1 MNSGERLGKEFKVSA
16 VLPAYNEA
24 RNLEPVVEDLTRV
37 LKKITDSFE
46 LIIVDDGSKDGTHE
60 LADELSKRDFRVR
73 AVHHPVNMGYGAA
86 LRSGFGAA
94 SHDWIFFTDADGQFD
109 PENLTM
115 LIPLAGQ
122 HQFVTGYR
130 ENRMDPWHRRAYG
143 AIFSA
148 LIRALFGV
156 KVKDVNCA
164 FKLFKKSL
172 VEHTELSVSGAPNNA
187 ELLIAAKKKGVDPAE
202 VPVTHRARQK
212 GEATG
217 GSLKVIMRAAREII
231 ELWIRTR

>member
-1 MNSGERLGKEFKVSA
+1 M
-16 VLPAYNEA
+16 PAYNEA

-164 FKLFKKSL
+164 FKLFNKRL
-172 VEHTELSVSGAPNNA
+172 LQGAELATRGALINA
-187 ELLIAAKKKGVDPAE
+187 ELLVAAKKMGVDPVE
-202 VPVTHRARQK
+202 VPVTHRRRHQ
-212 GEATG
+212 GEASG
-217 GSLKVIMRAAREII
+217 GSIKVMARAAQELA
-231 ELWIRTR
+231 ELWIRTRRKRSDK